1 MATAG
6 ASSRW
11 ALNLGGRI
19 ADGPDAE
26 EESKKA
32 ATAARRAV
40 LCSTGSAGL
49 PYSPPDPYG
58 EDPGDVPK
66 RFVPGFTRPPS
77 KDEIVE
83 AALLSLNGCPKTAA
97 SFSLE
102 PAGAAGS
109 INTRSMRPGKL
120 DEKRARE
127 LFEEGAKQGSA
138 TAVAWLS
145 YMQVCLFRL
154 SLRLFRLFRLSS
166 ASAVASLNSL
176 SACCLNYCLA
186 AYAN

>member
-32 ATAARRAV
+32 ATAARRAAAKNG
-40 LCSTGSAGL
+40 TGSAGL

-154 SLRLFRLFRLSS
+154 FRLSS